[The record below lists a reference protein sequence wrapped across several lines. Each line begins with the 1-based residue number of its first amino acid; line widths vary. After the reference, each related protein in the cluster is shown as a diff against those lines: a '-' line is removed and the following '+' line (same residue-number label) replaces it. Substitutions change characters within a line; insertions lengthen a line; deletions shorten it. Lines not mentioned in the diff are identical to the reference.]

1 MTQFDPIT
9 WFLSLPPEVVIIFA
23 VAAGLLATAILS
35 FFVMKKLPDP
45 ENDSESGYAE
55 DMRQDKAWEKRMK
68 DMRKGW
74 T

>member
-45 ENDSESGYAE
+45 DHDGESGMYE
-55 DMRQDKAWEKRMK
+55 LGEQENFWKKKR
-68 DMRKGW
+68 DDLKGW